1 VGRRGI
7 SAIAAFVVC
16 SAVAA
21 APASAAPAPATAR
34 AVVPTCGAQKIVLTG
49 TATPDQV
56 KTYHLEP
63 FRVPAG
69 TARIEVGYRWT
80 PVDQG
85 VLDLGL
91 WDATGTKGPRAFRFW
106 SGSRQGR
113 LDKHM
118 PPVEVTPNRD
128 ERTVVERRIMP
139 GRWHVEVGYADVRA
153 PLDWQVEVRCPS
165 GRQAPPHV
173 PDPVDP
179 THVARP
185 EPGWYAGD
193 FHLHAYHSSPDGPT
207 REEMVRDAEAAG
219 LDIIP
224 VTEYVTP
231 SHWDWLGATQRKHP
245 DVLIWPGREVITYFG
260 HMIVL
265 GETPSVVEHRVGYD
279 GIRLGDIQRKAEA
292 DGALVSIAHPTIF
305 PPETFGSYCRGCYFQ
320 LWDQVDW
327 SSTNLIEVVTS
338 GSVAEIGGQ
347 EVPNPF
353 VRTAIE
359 KWESLLR
366 DGHRLTAVSGSDDKS
381 GKDYGD
387 TITMVH
393 ASKLS
398 RSAVDEALREGH
410 AYVRGLGRRSPA
422 RMDLT
427 AVTGDGKTAQMGDA
441 LVASGAIL
449 QITVEHADGTQLA
462 IRRDGADVRR
472 VPVTG
477 EHFRFQMPIERSGDS
492 GPLGTFWGAEVLDT
506 TTYPGTEVPVLIANP
521 VFLTDHQRTAPKLPT
536 FARPTSSVDRS
547 VRSTATA
554 ATSKASTAKH
564 DGTPWWLTF
573 LILLGVAAVAATAG
587 SSLGQ
592 RYAVRRAR
600 RRGLVLEEPDEYD
613 DVDDVDETVEPE
625 TELDEPDFRGAEG
638 DDRPEADD
646 SGRS

>member
-16 SAVAA
+16 SAVAVVPAA
-21 APASAAPAPATAR
+21 APAAAAR
-34 AVVPTCGAQKIVLTG
+34 DAVPTCGAQKITLRG

-69 TARIEVGYRWT
+69 TARIEVGYRWA

-91 WDATGTKGPRAFRFW
+91 WDATGTAGPKAFRFW

-118 PPVEVTPNRD
+118 PPVEVTPDRD

-139 GRWHVEVGYADVRA
+139 GTWHVEIGDADVRA
-153 PLDWQVEVRCPS
+153 PLDWQVEVRCPP
-165 GRQAPPHV
+165 GRQPAAHV

-193 FHLHAYHSSPDGPT
+193 FHLHAYHSSPYGPT
-207 REEMVRDAEAAG
+207 REEMVRDATAAG

-245 DVLIWPGREVITYFG
+245 DLLIWPGREVITYFG

-265 GETPSVVEHRVGYD
+265 GETPSVVEHRVGYR
-279 GIRLGDIQRKAEA
+279 GIRLDDIQRKAEA

-327 SSTNLIEVVTS
+327 SSTNLIEIVTS
-338 GSVAEIGGQ
+338 GSIADLDGHR
-347 EVPNPF
+347 VPNPF

-366 DGHRLTAVSGSDDKS
+366 EGHRLTAVSGSDDKS
-381 GKDYGD
+381 GRSYGD

-393 ASKLS
+393 AKQLS
-398 RSAVDEALREGH
+398 RPAVDEALREGH
-410 AYVRGLGRRSPA
+410 AYVRGLGRSSPA
-422 RMDLT
+422 RMEMT
-427 AVTGDGKTAQMGDA
+427 AVTGDGATAQMGDA

-449 QITVEHADGTQLA
+449 QVTVERGNGLQLA
-462 IRRDGADVRR
+462 IRRDGVDVRR
-472 VPVTG
+472 VAVTG
-477 EHFRFQMPIERSGDS
+477 RRFRFQMPIQRSGDS

-506 TTYPGTEVPVLIANP
+506 TTYPGTEVPVLVANP
-521 VFLTDHQRTAPKLPT
+521 VFLTDQPRPAPKLPT
-536 FARPTSSVDRS
+536 FARPATSVDRS
-547 VRSTATA
+547 VRSSVA
-554 ATSKASTAKH
+554 APASKTSQAKH

-573 LILLGVAAVAATAG
+573 LILLVVAAVAATAG

-592 RYAVRRAR
+592 RYALRRAR
-600 RRGLVLEEPDEYD
+600 RRGLVLEEPDDLDGSEL
-613 DVDDVDETVEPE
+613 EEP
-625 TELDEPDFRGAEG
+625 DEPDADG
-638 DDRPEADD
+638 RPDADD
-646 SGRS
+646 